1 MGVLGSVFAGEGLRQ
16 NGLRFVQQ
24 TEPDMSTGG
33 QYGQT
38 SQNGGIDP
46 LDPRGS
52 RVKRSERAGPGYL
65 SRAHQLLDRSTA
77 VQHGDGVTEP
87 IGMDGPEELGSCP
100 P

>member
-1 MGVLGSVFAGEGLRQ
+1 MEA
-16 NGLRFVQQ
+16 
-24 TEPDMSTGG
+24 STLSI
-33 QYGQT
+33 Q
-38 SQNGGIDP
+38 GI
-46 LDPRGS
+46 S

-100 P
+100 PKSPVFVVGRNCIETAEHLGGFSDALSADQCRSD